1 MENPVNQ
8 SGGGGSA
15 SPQWLRYFQRR
26 VDEFRHWVDQFE
38 MNGPATNATD
48 GSSHDDFNLIS
59 NLEAYLIE
67 FQSLLIWE
75 NPFNSALA
83 LSAFTCVYWLF
94 ILWSPRLIFIFAL
107 LIFCYHFYEMWTRY
121 VWPEIRVPTAE
132 VRENWTSVNP
142 NVLSAPEILSEW
154 SKLKELLAL
163 LVAEI
168 VDLRQRSHGTFSF
181 LTITVLAVIY
191 YIGKCI
197 PGVILLYSFALVIL
211 LTPGFLL
218 HVLPRSVLDE
228 VINYCN
234 SQLFPSHKASSDVV
248 IPNCESSDL
257 CKEEAL
263 KSALDATA
271 AASREGSV
279 SRHSSASDLSDDFE
293 IIDAAE
299 IELK

>member
-83 LSAFTCVYWLF
+83 LSAFTL
-94 ILWSPRLIFIFAL
+94 
-107 LIFCYHFYEMWTRY
+107 
-121 VWPEIRVPTAE
+121 PTAE

>member
-1 MENPVNQ
+1 MF
-8 SGGGGSA
+8 S
-15 SPQWLRYFQRR
+15 
-26 VDEFRHWVDQFE
+26 
-38 MNGPATNATD
+38 
-48 GSSHDDFNLIS
+48 
-59 NLEAYLIE
+59 
-67 FQSLLIWE
+67 
-75 NPFNSALA
+75 
-83 LSAFTCVYWLF
+83 
-94 ILWSPRLIFIFAL
+94 
-107 LIFCYHFYEMWTRY
+107 
-121 VWPEIRVPTAE
+121 
-132 VRENWTSVNP
+132 WTSVNP

-197 PGVILLYSFALVIL
+197 PGVILLYSFGKKNSNIFSLPLFTFVFHFYVALVIL